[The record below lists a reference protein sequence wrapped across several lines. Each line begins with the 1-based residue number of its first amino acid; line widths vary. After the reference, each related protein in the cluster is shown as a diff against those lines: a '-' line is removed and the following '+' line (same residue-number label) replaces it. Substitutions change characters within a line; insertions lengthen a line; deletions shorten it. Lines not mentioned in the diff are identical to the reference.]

1 MFNSALEVAKF
12 EHAKIKTV
20 SGIRGSIKK
29 AVNAKND
36 MKGSTDQGHH
46 QLGRLPPGTFRA
58 TFEDKVLMSDI
69 VICRVWV
76 NVEPKKFYNP
86 ILSML
91 SETKEKNEDTTSTAP
106 SNLMRSTAQ
115 LRKDMQIAQVVKKD
129 SVYKPIVRQQR
140 EFSKLHIPTKLQ
152 EALPF
157 ASKPKLAKAKN
168 PESYLARRAVIL
180 EPEER
185 KQRGMIQMLS
195 TIKKDKEAK
204 RKVANKLRFEQKQK
218 QIAKEKEKFE
228 EIHKEA
234 KKRKYKEDG
243 LEKQRKMQKVQ

>member
-36 MKGSTDQGHH
+36 MKGSADQGHH

-58 TFEDKVLMSDI
+58 TFEDKVFMSDI

-168 PESYLARRAVIL
+168 PESSLARRAVIL
-180 EPEER
+180 EPEE
-185 KQRGMIQMLS
+185 RGMIQMLS